1 MGKPEEWK
9 KSCFPVNKY
18 QERIP
23 PGLPF
28 PLPFC
33 SRLPALLLCYPC
45 LAPRMPQ
52 HLRQHDIKKY
62 KMSKEALT
70 EEKE

>member
-1 MGKPEEWK
+1 MGKQEQWK
-9 KSCFPVNKY
+9 ESCFPVNKY

-28 PLPFC
+28 LVPFC
-33 SRLPALLLCYPC
+33 SRLPAPLLCYPLPC
-45 LAPRMPQ
+45 RSHAQ